1 MSKKRK
7 PTAPITKWTVGN
19 ELPFGFSG
27 VPVGSKDN
35 NIYFSNE
42 QIHALIVGTTGSGK
56 TQKIIFPMI
65 YGCGHSGESMIITDP
80 KGEIHRETSGYLAK
94 KGYDIVVLNLRD
106 TFHSDSWNV
115 IDTALKYYE
124 ESVKAFEEMEKC
136 TDEIEK
142 NRLLNLGMRCQ
153 QDAFEYVNEVAYSI
167 THQSESKDPF
177 WDNAAQGVLTSVLF
191 SLVKGT
197 FNSANDNEIN
207 QHRRNLYSAVSIL
220 NSYAH
225 TEPEQSKIHEY
236 MQTLPTGDSA
246 LNAYS
251 VISRSGS
258 QTGGSIYTTLST
270 ATQIFTDQGIAQIT
284 CKSERTDPVTHEK
297 KPFNLKD
304 IGARKTAVYVIF
316 PDEKASR
323 GLIPSLFVDAC
334 YKELVEYANSN
345 GGSTKVRV
353 NMILDEFAQFPKIA
367 DLEKKLAVARSRG
380 IRFSMIIQGFNQLD
394 KVYGKEV
401 AGIIRE
407 NCNLTIYLLSG
418 DFETAERIS
427 KMIGKQTIKKSS
439 ISMGSD
445 DKSSVNMSTDLIQR
459 DLMMPEEILRL
470 GKDVCLVLLT
480 GMNPIKA
487 PVDYYYRMQCLQNLK
502 EEMHPLP
509 ILPSTDIDPFS
520 RTLPVFDFIK
530 LKDESVA
537 IKASIDKLRLI
548 FENSEKSELKSELE
562 KVSSEINFVFS
573 ANAKNALQPELI
585 SFIYE
590 QGIFKQEIAVDFETE
605 KKTIV
610 EKNNQELKTKILELL
625 KAHPFFSRFKTITLQ
640 SNTFDINP
648 LSENNFDFESD
659 KSVAEVAKIFIA
671 AETKHGEPKSD
682 KTISILNN
690 VTKKSNSLEALE
702 ELLSVT
708 VQFPKK
714 QNKNKEPN
722 KFIEVRTKK
731 VKQTHEHNQKSTEFS
746 TQKEQIQNTIKEA
759 ISRKKTAPELVE
771 DRQFKENMDNI

>member
-1 MSKKRK
+1 MGAKPSK
-7 PTAPITKWTVGN
+7 PITVWTVGDP
-19 ELPFGFSG
+19 LPNGWAG
-27 VPVGSKDN
+27 VPVGSKNDD
-35 NIYFSNE
+35 IYFSNE
-42 QIHALIVGTTGSGK
+42 QIHSLIVGTTGSGK

-80 KGEIHRETSGYLAK
+80 KGEIHRETSGYLAD

-106 TFHSDSWNV
+106 TFHSDTWNI
-115 IDTALKYYE
+115 IDTALKYYQL
-124 ESVKAFEEMEKC
+124 SVDAFKKMEAS

-142 NRLLNLGMRCQ
+142 ARLLNESMRNQ

-191 SLVKGT
+191 SLVKGD
-197 FNSANDNEIN
+197 FLNDEDSKLNAN
-207 QHRRNLYSAVSIL
+207 RRNLYSAVSIL

-246 LNAYS
+246 LNSYS
-251 VISRSGS
+251 VISRSGA

-284 CKSERTDPVTHEK
+284 AKSERTDPKTHEK
-297 KPFNLKD
+297 RPFDLKE
-304 IGARKTAVYVIF
+304 IGERATAVYVIF

-334 YKELVEYANSN
+334 YKELVEFANQN

-445 DKSSVNMSTDLIQR
+445 DKASVNMSTDIIQR

-470 GKDVCLVLLT
+470 GKDVCLVLMT
-480 GMNPIKA
+480 GLNPIKA
-487 PVDYYYRMQCLQNLK
+487 PIDYYYRMKCLQDLRK
-502 EEMHPLP
+502 DAHPLP
-509 ILPSTDIDPFS
+509 MLTALDIDPYS
-520 RTLPVFDFIK
+520 KTAPVFDFLK
-530 LKDESVA
+530 LKDDAVKLKEAVDA
-537 IKASIDKLRLI
+537 LLDVFEKADDDTMLNDELALFSNQIQLV
-548 FENSEKSELKSELE
+548 FTSE
-562 KVSSEINFVFS
+562 
-573 ANAKNALQPELI
+573 AQNALPRKLI
-585 SFIYE
+585 QFIYE
-590 QGIFKQEIAVDFETE
+590 NNFVKIEQENVD
-605 KKTIV
+605 
-610 EKNNQELKTKILELL
+610 TKILQKEIDKQTTEKNISKIESLI
-625 KAHPFFSRFKTITLQ
+625 KVHPFFSRYKKIRLGKILLNGNE
-640 SNTFDINP
+640 SGNMPVFDLNKKP
-648 LSENNFDFESD
+648 LSEIAVAFLVVEQAHGNPPN
-659 KSVAEVAKIFIA
+659 KSVVNNLNILRKKENTIEAFAELVALDIQFKIDQKQPVKSVQSKPSTEML
-671 AETKHGEPKSD
+671 ETLQQ
-682 KTISILNN
+682 TITNN
-690 VTKKSNSLEALE
+690 IQE
-702 ELLSVT
+702 
-708 VQFPKK
+708 
-714 QNKNKEPN
+714 KNAN
-722 KFIEVRTKK
+722 
-731 VKQTHEHNQKSTEFS
+731 NQKSIV
-746 TQKEQIQNTIKEA
+746 EQ
-759 ISRKKTAPELVE
+759 VE
-771 DRQFKENMDNI
+771 GMY

>member
-106 TFHSDSWNV
+106 TFHSDSWNI

-124 ESVKAFEEMEKC
+124 ESVKAFKEMEKC
-136 TDEIEK
+136 TDDIEK

-197 FNSANDNEIN
+197 FSSDDDNEIN
-207 QHRRNLYSAVSIL
+207 QNRRNLYSAVSIL

-445 DKSSVNMSTDLIQR
+445 EKASVNMSTDLIQR

-480 GMNPIKA
+480 GMNPIKS
-487 PVDYYYRMQCLQNLK
+487 PVDYYYRMKCLQDLK

-520 RTLPVFDFIK
+520 RTLPVFDFLK

-537 IKASIDKLRLI
+537 IKNSIDKLRI
-548 FENSEKSELKSELE
+548 VYDKTCHD
-562 KVSSEINFVFS
+562 SSMLNEEIAALSSDINLVFS
-573 ANAKNALQPELI
+573 ADAKNALQPQLI
-585 SFIYE
+585 TFIYE
-590 QGIFKQEIAVDFETE
+590 NKLFADSNSVDFKSE
-605 KKTIV
+605 KQNV
-610 EKNNQELKTKILELL
+610 EQKENIEMIEKISVLL
-625 KAHPFFSRFKTITLQ
+625 KKHPFFSRFSKVVMDFIEFEVSDNGHIYDF
-640 SNTFDINP
+640 SNQASI
-648 LSENNFDFESD
+648 
-659 KSVAEVAKIFIA
+659 AEVAKVFLA
-671 AETKHGEPKSD
+671 TEEKHGNPKDD
-682 KTISILNN
+682 KTCSILRSLS
-690 VTKKSNSLEALE
+690 KKADSLATLI
-702 ELLSVT
+702 ELLELEI
-708 VQFPKK
+708 QFPMKEKKKVIVHKRLDSTKQDALKPENKIDELSKVLDNAKKVYPKTVPEIVEEK
-714 QNKNKEPN
+714 QNKLNNEG
-722 KFIEVRTKK
+722 
-731 VKQTHEHNQKSTEFS
+731 
-746 TQKEQIQNTIKEA
+746 
-759 ISRKKTAPELVE
+759 
-771 DRQFKENMDNI
+771 M